1 MTVAHK
7 SPWEL
12 EWAHSQIIPCYMNY
26 KGAYWHSE
34 DPTWICKMSTKCSD
48 WFRQPIKNNSIKR
61 HVTNKLLDCKRAQW
75 PVYSCKNLSWLM
87 IIKFI
92 CYWPLNRKLR
102 HRHERDHRP
111 SSAESTRKINTH
123 LKQIFSR
130 RNCIKSWRFYWY
142 YTCNWSLN
150 VKSCVWST
158 RL

>member
-61 HVTNKLLDCKRAQW
+61 HVTNKLLDCKRAQST
-75 PVYSCKNLSWLM
+75 VYSCKNLSWLM

-92 CYWPLNRKLR
+92 CYWPLNRNC
-102 HRHERDHRP
+102 
-111 SSAESTRKINTH
+111 AIGTREITGRWVLSQLAKPTH
-123 LKQIFSR
+123 ISNKYFLEEIAL
-130 RNCIKSWRFYWY
+130 NLEAFYWY